1 MNFRS
6 LSVKTAILSGLALA
20 IVFAIGIFVL
30 VQQVGQTIDRQ
41 TRAYQAAST
50 ASVADEVAASLSA
63 AAATADGVVT
73 ALESLK
79 EARTASRSVY
89 GALLEHTLER
99 NPSLLGVWSGWE
111 PNALDG
117 RDVDFANRP
126 GHDAT
131 GRYIPYWNRGSGE
144 IVNEALTGYD
154 DPVAGAYYQRPKAEG
169 RMVAI
174 DPYLYAVG
182 GKDVLIMSFGAPIMV
197 GGTYM
202 GTGGV
207 DLSLAEVNARLAE
220 IKPMGTGTVTV
231 LTAAGMVVAHPDAS
245 LIGQT
250 LPASD
255 PLTGLVATALA
266 NGTAEADLTAA
277 DGTALRG
284 VAVPFAVGG
293 TLDQWVVVSS
303 VPLAT
308 LTATQT
314 ETQFTIIGLAAVCVL
329 IACLV
334 MFALIR
340 TMIGK
345 PLGRL
350 GATVDAVAGGD
361 YHSEIKGTER
371 ADEIGTLARAVEI
384 FRDNGLKISQMTE
397 EERAAVIQRRVER
410 TDMMVALQAAFGE
423 VVDAAIA
430 GDFSK
435 RVHAQFPDAEL
446 NALAGSVNALVETV
460 DRGLGETGAVLAAM
474 ADTDLTRR
482 MQGNYSGAFAKL
494 RDDTN
499 AVTDRLTEIVGG
511 AKAISGTLR
520 AATSEILSGAND
532 LSERTTKQA
541 ATIEET
547 SAAMEQLASTVA
559 ENAKMAEA
567 ASTKAQTVSTS
578 AAQSGHTMDQA
589 NAAMERITEAS
600 SKISNIIGMIDDI
613 AFQTNLLALNASVEA
628 ARAGDAGKGFAVVAV
643 EVRRLAQSAA
653 SASADV
659 KHLVEQSASEVR
671 GGTKLVSNAAEQLA
685 SMLAAV
691 DENARLMQ
699 AIAKSSLEQ
708 AAAIGQVNVAVRTLD
723 EMTQHNA
730 ALVEEMNAAIEQ
742 SENQASQLDMAVDVF
757 TLEPSAAEPAPA
769 KPRRAAPSTTI
780 ERVRSASQSYLS
792 QGSAAI
798 AKDWSE
804 F

>member
-1 MNFRS
+1 M
-6 LSVKTAILSGLALA
+6 TPPAAISP
-20 IVFAIGIFVL
+20 IG
-30 VQQVGQTIDRQ
+30 T
-41 TRAYQAAST
+41 
-50 ASVADEVAASLSA
+50 A
-63 AAATADGVVT
+63 AAAEIA
-73 ALESLK
+73 
-79 EARTASRSVY
+79 
-89 GALLEHTLER
+89 
-99 NPSLLGVWSGWE
+99 NE
-111 PNALDG
+111 P
-117 RDVDFANRP
+117 
-126 GHDAT
+126 
-131 GRYIPYWNRGSGE
+131 
-144 IVNEALTGYD
+144 LTGYD

-207 DLSLAEVNARLAE
+207 DLSLAELNGRLAE
-220 IKPMGTGTVTV
+220 IKPMGTGTVSV
-231 LTAAGMVVAHPDAS
+231 LTAAGMVVAHPDAT

-255 PLTGLVATALA
+255 PLTGSVAAALA
-266 NGTAEADLTAA
+266 NGAAEADMSAP

-293 TLDQWVVVSS
+293 TLDRWVVVSN

-314 ETQFTIIGLAAVCVL
+314 ETQFTIIGLAAACVV

-345 PLGRL
+345 PLGTL

-361 YHSEIKGTER
+361 YHSEIKGIER

-384 FRDNGLKISQMTE
+384 FHDNGLKISQMTE

-423 VVDAAIA
+423 VVDAAVA

-446 NALAGSVNALVETV
+446 NALASSVNALVETV
-460 DRGLGETGAVLAAM
+460 DHGTGETGAVLAAM

-567 ASTKAQTVSTS
+567 ASGKAQTVSTS
-578 AAQSGHTMDQA
+578 AAQSGATMDRA

-600 SKISNIIGMIDDI
+600 AKISNIIGMIDDI

-643 EVRRLAQSAA
+643 EVRRSAQSAA

-699 AIAKSSLEQ
+699 AIAKSSSEQ
-708 AAAIGQVNVAVRTLD
+708 AAAIGRVNVAVRTLD

-730 ALVEEMNAAIEQ
+730 APVEEMNAAIEQ
-742 SENQASQLDMAVDVF
+742 SENRASQLDMAVDVF
-757 TLEPSAAEPAPA
+757 TLEPSSVEPAQA
-769 KPRRAAPSTTI
+769 KPRRAAPQSTI